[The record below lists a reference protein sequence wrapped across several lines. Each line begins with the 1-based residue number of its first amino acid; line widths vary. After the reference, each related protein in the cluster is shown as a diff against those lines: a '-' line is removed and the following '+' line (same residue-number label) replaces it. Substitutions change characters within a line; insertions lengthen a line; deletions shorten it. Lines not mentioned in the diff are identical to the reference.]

1 MAIRGLQ
8 SNEWLQNSA
17 KRAFGTIE
25 DIQRGLQLSQ
35 ITVSILQAINRIRC
49 RRVIDENWNCKS
61 SKVYLLIPHGE
72 EGEEL
77 LDGIC
82 TEMPLVRL
90 HEWEFIWNDI
100 VTNDNRTN
108 FKEAIIRL
116 MENANSG
123 KYTFSWFQERIFISR
138 RQWSRI
144 MRDIRDEHSLFAKKM
159 MDAGVSYVS
168 NGKGRRSKSYLEKLM

>member
-1 MAIRGLQ
+1 M
-8 SNEWLQNSA
+8 QNSA

-49 RRVIDENWNCKS
+49 RRVIDENGNCKS

-72 EGEEL
+72 EEEEI

-90 HEWEFIWNDI
+90 HEWEFTWNDI

-168 NGKGRRSKSYLEKLM
+168 NGKGRGAKSYLEKLM

>member
-1 MAIRGLQ
+1 
-8 SNEWLQNSA
+8 
-17 KRAFGTIE
+17 
-25 DIQRGLQLSQ
+25 
-35 ITVSILQAINRIRC
+35 
-49 RRVIDENWNCKS
+49 
-61 SKVYLLIPHGE
+61 
-72 EGEEL
+72 
-77 LDGIC
+77 
-82 TEMPLVRL
+82 MPLVRL
-90 HEWEFIWNDI
+90 HEWEFTWNDI

-116 MENANSG
+116 MENANSE

-168 NGKGRRSKSYLEKLM
+168 NGKGRGAKSYFEKLT

>member
-1 MAIRGLQ
+1 
-8 SNEWLQNSA
+8 
-17 KRAFGTIE
+17 
-25 DIQRGLQLSQ
+25 
-35 ITVSILQAINRIRC
+35 
-49 RRVIDENWNCKS
+49 
-61 SKVYLLIPHGE
+61 
-72 EGEEL
+72 
-77 LDGIC
+77 
-82 TEMPLVRL
+82 MPLVRL
-90 HEWEFIWNDI
+90 HEWEFTWNEI
-100 VTNDNRTN
+100 VLNDNRTN

-168 NGKGRRSKSYLEKLM
+168 NGKGRGAKSYLEKLM

>member
-1 MAIRGLQ
+1 
-8 SNEWLQNSA
+8 
-17 KRAFGTIE
+17 
-25 DIQRGLQLSQ
+25 
-35 ITVSILQAINRIRC
+35 
-49 RRVIDENWNCKS
+49 
-61 SKVYLLIPHGE
+61 
-72 EGEEL
+72 
-77 LDGIC
+77 
-82 TEMPLVRL
+82 MPLVRL

-123 KYTFSWFQERIFISR
+123 KYTFSWFQEWIFISR

-168 NGKGRRSKSYLEKLM
+168 NGKGRGAKSYFEKLM